1 MTRVAKQKGRL
12 GQNEIRDKLLETFP
26 ELEPD
31 DIKGC
36 VMGDNGED
44 IQFSPAARKKL
55 PLSIE
60 VKRRKTGLQTAYN
73 YLEQAS
79 SQNKGEPV
87 VCYRSDRKPWIV
99 MIGLDHYAQLLR
111 SWNDNKSV
119 GNNRRSNRSRRSRL
133 RG

>member
-1 MTRVAKQKGRL
+1 MSKSAKQKGRL

-36 VMGDNGED
+36 VMGDTGED
-44 IQFSPAARKKL
+44 IQLSPAARKML

-73 YLEQAS
+73 YMEQAS
-79 SQNKGEPV
+79 SHNKGEPV
-87 VCYRSDRKPWIV
+87 VCYRSDRKPWLV
-99 MIGLDHYAQLLR
+99 MVGLDHYAQLLR

-119 GNNRRSNRSRRSRL
+119 GNTRRSSKSRRSR
-133 RG
+133 R